1 MVMRYISNKNGFTL
15 IEMMC
20 IVVIIGIIATVSF
33 PKFET
38 TIHRLQV
45 RNTARHMVST
55 MRLARS
61 NAISQKQQVGVHF
74 SDEGTTMTM
83 FVNTQNPTSYGFEP
97 GDSVISID
105 TLPRNFSSV
114 YTEIYDPEN
123 PCSGSVI
130 VYMPNGTASTTTN
143 LYFLAYSE
151 KDDVDWGTI
160 EVLAATGRTRLASIE
175 SS

>member
-1 MVMRYISNKNGFTL
+1 MVMKYISNKNGFTL

-20 IVVIIGIIATVSF
+20 IMVIIGIIATISF

-74 SDEGTTMTM
+74 DNEGTTMTM
-83 FVNTQNPTSYGFEP
+83 FVNTQNPTLYGFEA

-123 PCSGSVI
+123 PGNGSVI
-130 VYMPNGTASTTTN
+130 VYMPNGTASITTN